1 MKPDFPSLSL
11 LHASELVTGHV
22 RATAAT
28 LHVTLSAS
36 KFFSGSAALTK
47 SEELRAL
54 ADALRRVGLPA
65 DAFTL
70 NGATIDVSTGL
81 FSRSSSVTY
90 RAQIRIVDIDML
102 ANILEVVADA
112 KQARLS
118 HVSWEY
124 PTSAP
129 SALVTEAATRAA
141 GKAKVLAASL
151 GVDLGALH
159 EVRDDVHTEH
169 VQPYLI
175 AGMAVP
181 LAAQARSRGG
191 GPSISGELAG
201 LDLAPTREVSVRVT
215 LAYRLA

>member
-1 MKPDFPSLSL
+1 MKTDSASLSV

-22 RATAAT
+22 RAAAAT
-28 LHVTLSAS
+28 LHVTLSAT
-36 KFFSGSAALTK
+36 KFFSGSAALSK

-54 ADALRRVGLPA
+54 ADALRRIGLPA

-70 NGATIDVSTGL
+70 NGATLDVSTGL

-102 ANILEVVADA
+102 ANVLELVADA
-112 KQARLS
+112 KQARLT
-118 HVSWEY
+118 HVSWDY
-124 PTSAP
+124 PTTAP

-141 GKAKVLAASL
+141 GKAKLLAAAL
-151 GVDLGALH
+151 GAELGALH
-159 EVRDDVHTEH
+159 EVRDDVHTEQ

-175 AGMAVP
+175 AGMVMP
-181 LAAQARSRGG
+181 LGARKSGGG
-191 GPSISGELAG
+191 GPSISNELGG